1 MFKIKGPK
9 GQEQSEH
16 WLVKQKLG
24 VGPGSI
30 EKSLFKQYPSVKLAI
45 DADGT
50 LEVDRQECVSL
61 VMSRD
66 LMR

>member
-30 EKSLFKQYPSVKLAI
+30 EKSLFKQYPSDK
-45 DADGT
+45 
-50 LEVDRQECVSL
+50 
-61 VMSRD
+61 
-66 LMR
+66 